1 MKSGI
6 WSAKPV
12 INEII
17 DIIVSQKGEI
27 MDQRLL
33 ELLKK
38 SYSYLN
44 MVILNEYLLK
54 LETMGAIYLQ
64 KVSKTKRMITLQK
77 NNNVLN
83 KEVLENMF

>member
-1 MKSGI
+1 MKSEI

-27 MDQRLL
+27 LDQRLL

-64 KVSKTKRMITLQK
+64 KVTKTKRMITLQK
-77 NNNVLN
+77 NKRVLN
-83 KEVLENMF
+83 KEVLENMS

>member
-1 MKSGI
+1 MKSEI

-27 MDQRLL
+27 LDQRLL

-64 KVSKTKRMITLQK
+64 KITKTKRMITLQK
-77 NNNVLN
+77 NKKVLN
-83 KEVLENMF
+83 KEVLENLS

>member
-54 LETMGAIYLQ
+54 LETMGVIYLQ

>member
-1 MKSGI
+1 MKSEI
-6 WSAKPV
+6 WHAKPV

-27 MDQRLL
+27 LDQRLL

-64 KVSKTKRMITLQK
+64 KITKTKRMITLQK
-77 NNNVLN
+77 NKKVLN
-83 KEVLENMF
+83 KEVLENLF

>member
-1 MKSGI
+1 
-6 WSAKPV
+6 
-12 INEII
+12 
-17 DIIVSQKGEI
+17 

-64 KVSKTKRMITLQK
+64 KITKTKRMITLQK
-77 NNNVLN
+77 NKKVLN
-83 KEVLENMF
+83 KEVLENLS

>member
-27 MDQRLL
+27 LDQRLL

-64 KVSKTKRMITLQK
+64 KITKTKRMITLQK
-77 NNNVLN
+77 NKKVLN
-83 KEVLENMF
+83 KEVVENIS

>member
-33 ELLKK
+33 ELLFKYGH
-38 SYSYLN
+38 S
-44 MVILNEYLLK
+44 E
-54 LETMGAIYLQ
+54 
-64 KVSKTKRMITLQK
+64 
-77 NNNVLN
+77 
-83 KEVLENMF
+83 

>member
-1 MKSGI
+1 MKSEI

-12 INEII
+12 INEIV

-27 MDQRLL
+27 LDQRLL

-64 KVSKTKRMITLQK
+64 KITKTKRMITLQK
-77 NNNVLN
+77 NKKVLN
-83 KEVLENMF
+83 KEVLEKLS

>member
-27 MDQRLL
+27 LDQRLL

-38 SYSYLN
+38 RYSYLN

-64 KVSKTKRMITLQK
+64 KVTKTKRMITLQK
-77 NNNVLN
+77 NKRVLN
-83 KEVLENMF
+83 KEVLENMS

>member
-27 MDQRLL
+27 LDQRLL

-64 KVSKTKRMITLQK
+64 KVTKTKRMITLQK
-77 NNNVLN
+77 NKNVLN

>member
-1 MKSGI
+1 MKSEI

-27 MDQRLL
+27 LDQRLL

-64 KVSKTKRMITLQK
+64 KITKTKRMITLQK
-77 NNNVLN
+77 NNKVLN
-83 KEVLENMF
+83 KEVLENLS

>member
-6 WSAKPV
+6 WSAKPI

-27 MDQRLL
+27 LDQRLL

-64 KVSKTKRMITLQK
+64 KITKTKRMITLQK
-77 NNNVLN
+77 NKSVLN
-83 KEVLENMF
+83 KEVLEDIS

>member
-1 MKSGI
+1 
-6 WSAKPV
+6 
-12 INEII
+12 
-17 DIIVSQKGEI
+17 
-27 MDQRLL
+27 
-33 ELLKK
+33 
-38 SYSYLN
+38 

-54 LETMGAIYLQ
+54 LETMGVIYLQ

>member
-1 MKSGI
+1 MKSEI

-27 MDQRLL
+27 LDQRLL

-64 KVSKTKRMITLQK
+64 KITKTKRMITLQK
-77 NNNVLN
+77 NKKVLN
-83 KEVLENMF
+83 KEVLENLF

>member
-1 MKSGI
+1 MKSEI

-27 MDQRLL
+27 LDQRLL

-64 KVSKTKRMITLQK
+64 KITKTKRMITLQK
-77 NNNVLN
+77 NKKVLN
-83 KEVLENMF
+83 KEVLENIS

>member
-27 MDQRLL
+27 LDQRLL

-64 KVSKTKRMITLQK
+64 KVTKTKRMITLQK
-77 NNNVLN
+77 NKRVLN
-83 KEVLENMF
+83 KEVLENMS